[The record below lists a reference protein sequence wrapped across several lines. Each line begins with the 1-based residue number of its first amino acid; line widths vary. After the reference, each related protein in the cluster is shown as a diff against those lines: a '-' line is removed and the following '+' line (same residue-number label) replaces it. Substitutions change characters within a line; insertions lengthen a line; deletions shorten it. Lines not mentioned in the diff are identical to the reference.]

1 MKKRLFTHTGVCW
14 LIAAGAAN
22 VLGIASAQDTGDA
35 TTKVA
40 AFAAGSDYLQT
51 GPGTEATLPIGGK
64 MVKVT
69 LTGVPIQGSTGG
81 TLGNTDTIVQR
92 TEDAVFPTGAAV
104 TVTSVPIPITLTA
117 LSLTGTVPGPS
128 GGNCTVTITLASSPA
143 STGTLTLYS
152 NGTYSSQV
160 TVYFSATFT
169 PIAPNTT
176 CYPPITTAPPCKFI
190 QKGGHWST
198 KPLTGA
204 YEVVGPYGDLQANV
218 HTNLPPGYAD
228 FYISQSQTDSARTA
242 AHATCE
248 ALAAVGTPCPPKVS
262 PTSLNFGTVTV
273 GTTSA
278 AQTVTMTNLASSA
291 INFSSIAIVGTNHGD
306 FSIASNT
313 CGASLAGGGSCAI
326 GVTFTPSATGARV
339 AELRFTDNGGGS
351 PQTVPLKGTGQ

>member
-1 MKKRLFTHTGVCW
+1 MAVSRDTVNGLLVYGRDAPLGVLIVGERRHAPVQNALGLFLPRGIPLGVLQNIHSQC
-14 LIAAGAAN
+14 
-22 VLGIASAQDTGDA
+22 VCVDLGIGVGGCGD
-35 TTKVA
+35 VLEE
-40 AFAAGSDYLQT
+40 G
-51 GPGTEATLPIGGK
+51 
-64 MVKVT
+64 
-69 LTGVPIQGSTGG
+69 
-81 TLGNTDTIVQR
+81 
-92 TEDAVFPTGAAV
+92 
-104 TVTSVPIPITLTA
+104 
-117 LSLTGTVPGPS
+117 
-128 GGNCTVTITLASSPA
+128 
-143 STGTLTLYS
+143 
-152 NGTYSSQV
+152 
-160 TVYFSATFT
+160 
-169 PIAPNTT
+169 
-176 CYPPITTAPPCKFI
+176 PPCKFI

-198 KPLTGA
+198 KPLTGE

-248 ALAAVGTPCPPKVS
+248 ALAKVGTPCPPKVS

-313 CGASLAGGGSCAI
+313 CRASLAGGGSCAI

-339 AELRFTDNGGGS
+339 AELRFTDNGGGARRPFRLRALGS
-351 PQTVPLKGTGQ
+351 KAD

>member
-1 MKKRLFTHTGVCW
+1 VS
-14 LIAAGAAN
+14 
-22 VLGIASAQDTGDA
+22 VLRIASAQDKGDA
-35 TTKVA
+35 TTEVA

-51 GPGTEATLPIGGK
+51 GAGTEATLPIGGK

-69 LTGVPIQGSTGG
+69 LTGVPIKGSTG

-92 TEDAVFPTGAAV
+92 AQDAVFPTGAV
-104 TVTSVPIPITLTA
+104 IPDTSVAIPITLTA
-117 LSLTGTVPGPS
+117 LNLTGTVPGPS
-128 GGNCTVTITLASSPA
+128 GGSCTVTIALASSPA
-143 STGTLTLYS
+143 STGTLTLES

-160 TVYFSATFT
+160 TAYFMATFT

-176 CYPPITTAPPCKFI
+176 CYPPITSAPPCKFV
-190 QKGGHWST
+190 QKGGLWST
-198 KPLTGA
+198 KPLSGA

-262 PTSLNFGTVTV
+262 PTSLNFGTVSL

-278 AQTVTMTNLASSA
+278 AQTVTVTNDTNSTLT
-291 INFSSIAIVGTNHGD
+291 FSGVAIVGADHGD
-306 FSIASNT
+306 FGLASNT
-313 CGASLAGGGSCAI
+313 CVGNLAANGSCAI
-326 GVTFTPSATGARV
+326 GVTFTPTATGSRTAD
-339 AELRFTDNGGGS
+339 LKISDNGTNS
-351 PQTVPLKGTGQ
+351 PQIVSLKGTGQ